1 MEDMDSLEMICF
13 GIISHVG
20 VAKTSYIN
28 AIAKAKEGDF
38 EAAEALIKEGDVAY
52 NEGHDIHMK
61 LLQAEAAG
69 AREPVAPLI
78 LLHAE
83 DQMASTEMAK
93 IMALDFI
100 DAYREIE
107 ALKKA

>member
-38 EAAEALIKEGDVAY
+38 EAAEALIKEGDVAC
-52 NEGHDIHMK
+52 
-61 LLQAEAAG
+61 
-69 AREPVAPLI
+69 RPRPP
-78 LLHAE
+78 
-83 DQMASTEMAK
+83 ASAS
-93 IMALDFI
+93 
-100 DAYREIE
+100 RSPR
-107 ALKKA
+107 